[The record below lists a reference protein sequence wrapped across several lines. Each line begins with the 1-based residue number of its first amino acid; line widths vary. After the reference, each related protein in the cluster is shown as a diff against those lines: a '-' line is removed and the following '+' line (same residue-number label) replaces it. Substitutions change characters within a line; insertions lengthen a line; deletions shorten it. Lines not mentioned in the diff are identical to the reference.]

1 MSGVEWLLDLLF
13 PPKCPFCGRV
23 VERTGVCG
31 ECQASLP
38 WTEGEET
45 VRTLAGGVRCAAP
58 LWYRGAVRDGLLRY
72 KFQGRSDAAGPL
84 GELVAR
90 CAAEAFSGEFDTV
103 SWVPVS
109 KKRLRRR
116 GYDQAELLARSAC
129 RAWDTRP
136 VRLLAKQRHNPAQSG
151 LEGVEKRWENVRGA
165 YRALP
170 EARGRRI
177 LLVDDICTT
186 GATLLSCVKALEEA
200 GAAEVLCCCAARA
213 VPGGEEKVHSSSAE

>member
-1 MSGVEWLLDLLF
+1 MKLLQFLLDLLY
-13 PPKCPFCGRV
+13 PPKCPFCGRIL
-23 VERTGVCG
+23 ERG
-31 ECQASLP
+31 EEGMCALCRQELP
-38 WTEGEET
+38 WTEGPDKE
-45 VRTLAGGVRCAAP
+45 VAGCDACLSPLRYRDGVRE
-58 LWYRGAVRDGLLRY
+58 GMHRY
-72 KFQGRSDAAGPL
+72 KFNGGAVHAKLFGQLMAQCLHDRGDGCADLITYVPL
-84 GELVAR
+84 RPE
-90 CAAEAFSGEFDTV
+90 
-103 SWVPVS
+103 
-109 KKRLRRR
+109 KKRKR

-186 GATLLSCVKALEEA
+186 GATLLSCVNALEEA